1 MVKALTE
8 TQVIVEPGKTANH
21 FGEMHYH
28 LLNRH
33 SRNQIAKVRQLMS
46 KSTDICQIKLKSA
59 AIVEFVPAKDTICIA
74 LKPIQVTGIGPF
86 VCSKVFGNN
95 NLIGISA
102 VNHTAPLWTAD
113 LSGTELYCM
122 SVKRSLL
129 AKHAFDIVDTSV
141 LESMQFLTL
150 DDERSQLLKNK
161 LQQLLSETNT
171 AQALDI
177 RLTHLMLSICEVA
190 NHTAETSRQSA
201 AETLWQCLRD
211 TPADEISVSMLRERG
226 GLTESQ
232 FNHLVKRLMG
242 LSAQQFVANY
252 RLNCIRQALLARSR
266 SFAECVATYDYQSPD
281 QLYRAYRRLFND
293 EPPLNT
299 A

>member
-1 MVKALTE
+1 MFKTLTD
-8 TQVIVEPGKTANH
+8 TKIIVEPGKAANH
-21 FGEMHYH
+21 FGETHYH

-33 SRNQIAKVRQLMS
+33 SRNQIAKVDQLMS
-46 KSTDICQIKLKSA
+46 KSTDVCHIKLKSA
-59 AIVEFVPAKDTICIA
+59 AIIEFVPAKDTICIV
-74 LKPIQVTGIGPF
+74 LKPIQATGIGPF
-86 VCSKVFGNN
+86 VCAKDCGKD

-113 LSGTELYCM
+113 LSGTEFYCL

-129 AKHAFDIVDTSV
+129 AKHAYDIVDTSV

-150 DDERSQLLKNK
+150 DDERSQLLKDK
-161 LQQLLSETNT
+161 LAQLLAETNST
-171 AQALDI
+171 QVLDI

-190 NHTAETSRQSA
+190 NHTAETNRQSA

-211 TPADEISVSMLRERG
+211 TPADEISVSMLREHG
-226 GLTESQ
+226 GLTENQ
-232 FNHLVKRLMG
+232 FNHLVKRLTG
-242 LSAQQFVANY
+242 LSARQFVANY
-252 RLNCIRQALLARSR
+252 RLNCIRQALLERSQT
-266 SFAECVATYDYQSPD
+266 FTECVVAYDYQSPD

-293 EPPLNT
+293 EPPLNF